1 MSESITKAMTRP
13 GMVPAFFAGLGV
25 FALLLVIAVLQSLF
39 TTLSVVSGTTAASD
53 FAGQILTTQLLAS
66 GTGPLPFAIGV
77 FLCFWQL
84 APIAPML
91 RLAHVVTRSIL
102 ATLGGGLLLWLVY
115 VIAQVITDLVA
126 PSPGGTLQALD
137 SLGPD
142 AVSALFRAIAA
153 IVGYLPSVALSGIL
167 LWGWLQRHPHAK
179 AVHGALD
186 EV

>member
-13 GMVPAFFAGLGV
+13 GMVPAFLAGLGV
-25 FALLLVIAVLQSLF
+25 FALLLVVAVLQSLF
-39 TTLSVVSGTTAASD
+39 TTLSVVSGTTAESD

-84 APIAPML
+84 APIAPVL

-102 ATLGGGLLLWLVY
+102 ATLGGGVLLWFVY
-115 VIAQVITDLVA
+115 VVAQVITDLVA
-126 PSPGGTLQALD
+126 PAPGGTLHALGG
-137 SLGPD
+137 LGPD

-167 LWGWLQRHPHAK
+167 LWGWLQRDPHPK